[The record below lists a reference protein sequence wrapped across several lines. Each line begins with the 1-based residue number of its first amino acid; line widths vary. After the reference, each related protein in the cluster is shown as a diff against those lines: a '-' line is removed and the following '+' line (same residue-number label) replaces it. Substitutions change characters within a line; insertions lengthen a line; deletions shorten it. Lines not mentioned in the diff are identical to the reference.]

1 MNERSSN
8 TSSPDL
14 TDRAEQRPEKIQ
26 AMFDRI
32 SPTYDL
38 LNRLLTLGIDQRW
51 RTRAIRA
58 LGEPN
63 ALRGASLLDLCCGT
77 CDMTLRALR
86 LTRGEIGRID
96 ALDFSASM
104 LKLAGEKVSQT
115 PWAARVTLRQG
126 DALALPYQDATFDCA
141 CVAFGIRNVSDVP
154 RALSEVRRTLR
165 PGGVFV
171 VLEFST
177 PQSRLVRGIYNLY
190 FRHVLPRAGAL
201 ISGDGEAYG
210 YLNQSAERFPSGAAF
225 SQVLRR
231 AGFIAVTATP
241 LTFGLV
247 TLYRAEAPATEHT
260 TALATDEIR

>member
-8 TSSPDL
+8 TPAPDL
-14 TDRAEQRPEKIQ
+14 TDRNEQRPEKIQ

-58 LGEPN
+58 LGEPS
-63 ALRGASLLDLCCGT
+63 ALRGARLLDLCCGT

-86 LTRGEIGRID
+86 VTRGEIARVN

-104 LKLAGEKVSQT
+104 LKLAGEKLAGT
-115 PWAARVTLRQG
+115 PWAERVTLRQG
-126 DALALPYQDATFDCA
+126 DALALPFPDASFDCA
-141 CVAFGIRNVSDVP
+141 CVSFGIRNVRDVP

-177 PQSRLVRGIYNLY
+177 PQSRVVRGVYNLY

-201 ISGDGEAYG
+201 ISGDGEAYE
-210 YLNQSAERFPSGAAF
+210 YLNQSAEKFPSGAAF
-225 SQVLRR
+225 AQVLRQ
-231 AGFIAVTATP
+231 AGFNAVTATP

-247 TLYRAEAPATEHT
+247 TLYRAEAPATASAAAQTH
-260 TALATDEIR
+260 DDRP